1 MGVEGRGSGE
11 RGFALEQQEQITA
24 RIKLTEPEHIMSY

>member
-1 MGVEGRGSGE
+1 MGVEGKGAGE

-24 RIKLTEPEHIMSY
+24 RKKQTEPEDIMSY